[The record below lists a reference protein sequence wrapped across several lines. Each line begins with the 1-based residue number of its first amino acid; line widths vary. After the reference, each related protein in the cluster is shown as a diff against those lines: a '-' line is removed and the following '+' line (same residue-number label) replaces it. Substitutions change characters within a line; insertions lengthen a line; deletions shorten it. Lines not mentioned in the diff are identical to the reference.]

1 MAAARRVYLYVMA
14 FAGLMVSLYA
24 VAGMVA
30 VLVAQPVLQS
40 SALLGASDLRSRT
53 SLYLAELVVGLPI
66 WLGHWLV
73 AERFARRSP
82 EERDAPERRLFL
94 AAVLGVT
101 AVVALFA
108 LRGLLR
114 AVLTLPGATT
124 AQPLVLAAITA
135 GARLLVF
142 GAACFGYAR
151 LRAATIAPE
160 RDRRE
165 HDAAYDLAIYAL
177 AGFALAFL
185 LIGVGQ
191 AVRQLLL
198 DLLQLGRPRVLV
210 GAAGAPWTVWGPIAA
225 WVLAGG
231 AVWAPVW
238 QYDLARG
245 GKTVAKPFPPA
256 PGLTMVTRWH
266 EA

>member
-24 VAGMVA
+24 VAGMLA

-94 AAVLGVT
+94 AAVFGVT

-114 AVLTLPGATT
+114 AALTLPGAPT
-124 AQPLVLAAITA
+124 AQPSALP
-135 GARLLVF
+135 AR
-142 GAACFGYAR
+142 
-151 LRAATIAPE
+151 
-160 RDRRE
+160 
-165 HDAAYDLAIYAL
+165 
-177 AGFALAFL
+177 
-185 LIGVGQ
+185 
-191 AVRQLLL
+191 
-198 DLLQLGRPRVLV
+198 
-210 GAAGAPWTVWGPIAA
+210 AAGAGSCGSPTSTSCWWSRCRRR
-225 WVLAGG
+225 
-231 AVWAPVW
+231 WAPPPSGSTRRC
-238 QYDLARG
+238 AGSSATGPRG
-245 GKTVAKPFPPA
+245 ATGTSCRTSCRCCWRAA
-256 PGLTMVTRWH
+256 SPGRTTGRSCGGRRPWPRR
-266 EA
+266 